1 MTRPTDD
8 PAAPDGQEASEL
20 VHLGEATR
28 QARES
33 TGAQSDATPDLDD
46 RQRSLSTTR
55 KPAGPP
61 LAPSSAPA
69 GAARESAAADDVPPT
84 EPTEP

>member
-1 MTRPTDD
+1 VTRPTDD
-8 PAAPDGQEASEL
+8 PAAPDGEEASQL

-28 QARES
+28 QVRES
-33 TGAQSDATPDLDD
+33 TGAQADATPDLDA

-61 LAPSSAPA
+61 LAPSSGGA
-69 GAARESAAADDVPPT
+69 GAARESAPADDVPPT
-84 EPTEP
+84 EPTQP